1 MEINVFG
8 LASAAIQS
16 VHTDRAA
23 TLHSWASE
31 TKTDAGKITH
41 TYNDSTVS
49 VNDQAISADRLQHI
63 EGIDQSKTYRK
74 IYLTSAS
81 GTISIKKG
89 FDVIEI
95 STTEKYKIEQL
106 LEDWTLNEV
115 GSAWCCVLGVRL

>member
-1 MEINVFG
+1 VEINVFG

-31 TKTDAGKITH
+31 TKSDTGKITH

-49 VNDQAISADRLQHI
+49 INDQAISADRLQHI

-106 LEDWTLNEV
+106 LEDWTLNGS

>member
-31 TKTDAGKITH
+31 TKSDTGKITH

-49 VNDQAISADRLQHI
+49 INDQAMSADRLQHI

-81 GTISIKKG
+81 GTKKKKKG

-106 LEDWTLNEV
+106 LEDWTLNGS
-115 GSAWCCVLGVRL
+115 GSALCCLL

>member
-31 TKTDAGKITH
+31 TKSDTGKITH

-106 LEDWTLNEV
+106 LEDWTLNGS

>member
-1 MEINVFG
+1 VEINVFG

-31 TKTDAGKITH
+31 TKSDTGKITH

-106 LEDWTLNEV
+106 LEDWTLNGS

>member
-16 VHTDRAA
+16 VHADRAA
-23 TLHSWASE
+23 TLHSWKSE
-31 TKTDAGKITH
+31 TKSNTGKITH

-49 VNDQAISADRLQHI
+49 INDQGMSADRLQHI

-106 LEDWTLNEV
+106 LEDWTLNGS

>member
-16 VHTDRAA
+16 VHSDRTA
-23 TLHSWASE
+23 TLHSWVSE

-41 TYNDSTVS
+41 VYSDTTISA
-49 VNDQAISADRLQHI
+49 NDQAIAADRLQHL

-89 FDVIEI
+89 FDIIEF
-95 STTEKYKIEQL
+95 STTEKYKVEQL
-106 LEDWTLNEV
+106 LEDWTLN
-115 GSAWCCVLGVRL
+115 GSGSTWCCVLGVRL

>member
-16 VHTDRAA
+16 VHADRTA
-23 TLHSWASE
+23 TLHSWVSE

-41 TYNDSTVS
+41 VYSDTTISA
-49 VNDQAISADRLQHI
+49 NDQAIAADRLQHL

-89 FDVIEI
+89 YDVIEFA
-95 STTEKYKIEQL
+95 TTEKYKIEQL
-106 LEDWTLNEV
+106 LEDWTLNGS
-115 GSAWCCVLGVRL
+115 GSAWCCVLGVRI